1 MIIFFS
7 QFRYILMTFVL
18 TLSVPDEDYLY
29 QKHVVHTKLDI
40 YVCILKITWYSWN
53 TAKVG
58 IKHQSIN
65 QPKITNIII
74 ITCYLKKELFF
85 NYSETSVFWTT
96 TNYLWFYYDMCVI
109 NRRFKTVMVNNSTNI
124 NKINNHLSPQTI

>member
-18 TLSVPDEDYLY
+18 TLSVPDEDYLL

-40 YVCILKITWYSWN
+40 YVCIPEILLKLALN
-53 TAKVG
+53 TN
-58 IKHQSIN
+58 QSIN
-65 QPKITNIII
+65 QPKITNTII